1 MDVVPIIS
9 ILVFI
14 FSMIIVKEIMDM
26 KREIRKLKRVLNRKA
41 KNFDHIKQ
49 KIKSK

>member
-1 MDVVPIIS
+1 MDAVPIIS

-14 FSMIIVKEIMDM
+14 FSMVVVKEIVNM
-26 KREIRKLKRVLNRKA
+26 KRDIRKLKRVLNRKTRD
-41 KNFDHIKQ
+41 FDHIKQ